1 MAAITIC
8 SDFGAKKW
16 ISELET
22 SFFEIKFILKNK
34 PQIERL
40 LLRLLHLQLI
50 LRHKPLP
57 HWKLFQQLWIQ
68 ACQELLNKD
77 KGIVDQ
83 EASILCLLLL
93 LAVCRSPH
101 LATSGFGSRFLFHR
115 YRFNFLFPIQ
125 CAHTCGFTQEVNKYL
140 HIQVSR

>member
-40 LLRLLHLQLI
+40 LLRLFRLQLI

-57 HWKLFQQLWIQ
+57 HFGNYSSNYELKL
-68 ACQELLNKD
+68 AKSC
-77 KGIVDQ
+77 
-83 EASILCLLLL
+83 
-93 LAVCRSPH
+93 
-101 LATSGFGSRFLFHR
+101 
-115 YRFNFLFPIQ
+115 
-125 CAHTCGFTQEVNKYL
+125 
-140 HIQVSR
+140 